1 MQPKPWPYV
10 RPRGDGTLAPR
21 TQHRPVPRSCRAVI
35 LPGDQGSPIARRT
48 YSRVRQHLFTAHA
61 PVTAETIADRLDV
74 SVKAVR
80 SALTRLAGT
89 GRVRVADGDTWV
101 FIRHTERV
109 VDGR

>member
-1 MQPKPWPYV
+1 M
-10 RPRGDGTLAPR
+10 
-21 TQHRPVPRSCRAVI
+21 
-35 LPGDQGSPIARRT
+35 
-48 YSRVRQHLFTAHA
+48 
-61 PVTAETIADRLDV
+61 TAETIADRLDV

-109 VDGR
+109 IDGR